1 MNRVRKEKG
10 ITLVALV
17 VTIIVLLILAGITI
31 GALVKDDGII
41 DNAKFA
47 AFSSKIRDY
56 QEMVENYVIKQ
67 EQLNKHGS
75 EEINIS
81 DPEEIK
87 NIIENIE
94 DEDLNKYVI
103 QDNEL
108 RYNPDTVTDQEEEW
122 LIELGVL
129 AMASLVV
136 ITFMVN
142 GSIYQTIEAR
152 EMTFPNVDPTSSSGN
167 FAGWYYDQEFNK
179 QAIEG
184 EEISEDITL
193 YAKFGDFVATYIVDG
208 EVYETIEGNNLTYP
222 QTNPSKD
229 NVKFVGWYYDEDG
242 TKEAKE
248 GDALSS
254 NTNIYPKWTS
264 YIKNKLDGKYIY
276 LLAYYSNT
284 SSDWY
289 YANNSTEISND
300 PLYQEVIVGGRHT
313 IKYPAWVKLR

>member
-1 MNRVRKEKG
+1 MRLEGKNG
-10 ITLVALV
+10 ITIIALV
-17 VTIIVLLILAGITI
+17 ITIIILLILAGITI
-31 GALVKDDGII
+31 GALTGEGGLISKA
-41 DNAKFA
+41 NFA

-56 QEMVENYVIKQ
+56 QDMVETYVIKQ
-67 EQLNKHGS
+67 EEQNKHGTGN
-75 EEINIS
+75 INIS
-81 DPEEIK
+81 NPDEIK
-87 NIIENIE
+87 NILENMEE
-94 DEDLNKYVI
+94 DDLGKYVI

-122 LIELGVL
+122 LIELGIL
-129 AMASLVV
+129 AMTSLVV
-136 ITFMVN
+136 ISFMVN
-142 GSIYQTIEAR
+142 GSIYQKIEAR
-152 EMTFPNVDPTSSSGN
+152 EIIFPNVDPTSSNGN

-300 PLYQEVIVGGRHT
+300 PLYQEVIVDGRHT